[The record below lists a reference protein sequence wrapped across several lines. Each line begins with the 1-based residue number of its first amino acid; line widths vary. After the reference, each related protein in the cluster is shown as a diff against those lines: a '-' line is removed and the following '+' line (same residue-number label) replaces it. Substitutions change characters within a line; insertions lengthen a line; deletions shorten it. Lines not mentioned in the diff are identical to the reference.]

1 MQTYKNFMGEDGF
14 VWFTGV
20 VEDRNDPDAL
30 GRVRVRC
37 LGYHTEDLNDIP
49 TKDLPW
55 AHVMHSVSNP
65 SMQGLGHTPSF
76 LVEGSW
82 VIGFFMDAKQKQQP
96 VIIGSLPGIPQE
108 LPDYTKGFNDPRS
121 PFSSQPEYAGTPTYG
136 PYPVDD
142 LDYDMPSGHGLG
154 ESDTNRLA
162 QGEAAE
168 SHEALIKMRENRQT
182 SIQTATQP
190 NLTETS
196 DEAVAE
202 ERGSFDE
209 PHPRDIDYDK
219 VDGDDYGIYRSGL
232 YPYNHVFETESGHL
246 TEFDD
251 TPGNERTLKYHTAG
265 TYEEIIADG
274 SKTTKVIGDNFEIMM
289 NDSNVYI
296 SGAVNLTIGGT
307 VRHLVKGD
315 YHLEVEGNYTQKIH
329 KNFRR
334 KVGAG
339 EIGGNVEE
347 EIFGSHAYNISG
359 ATRGRHGEDVDTIVG
374 GNETRQVNGTSDLSV
389 RSNIFTTSLTGNVD
403 LAASN
408 NLSLST
414 TSGILSAKSGTT
426 LNIKSGEAMTIK
438 SETTLTETVTTNA
451 IRTVGGTMS
460 DTVTGVGTITLNG
473 TGSEVTAKNGS
484 ATNIS
489 LTTHTHTQGADSAGH
504 TQATTNAPNA

>member
-1 MQTYKNFMGEDGF
+1 MAESNKHFMGADGF

-20 VEDRNDPDAL
+20 VEDRNDPASL

-37 LGYHTEDLNDIP
+37 LGFHTDDLNDIP

-76 LVEGSW
+76 LVEGTW
-82 VIGFFMDAKQKQQP
+82 VVGFFLDAIEKQQP
-96 VIIGSLPGIPQE
+96 MIIGSLPGIPKNK
-108 LPDYTKGFNDPRS
+108 PNYKKGFNDPRS

-142 LDYDMPSGHGLG
+142 FDYDMPSGHGLG
-154 ESDTNRLA
+154 EPDTNRLA
-162 QGEAAE
+162 QGEASE
-168 SHEALIKMRENRQT
+168 SHLALVKMRENRQT
-182 SIQTATQP
+182 GIQTATQP
-190 NLTETS
+190 NLTEVS

-209 PHPRDIDYDK
+209 PHPRDIDYNS
-219 VDGDDYGIYRSGL
+219 VDGDDYGIYRAGL
-232 YPYNHVFETESGHL
+232 YPYNHVFESESGHL

-251 TPGNERTLKYHTAG
+251 TPGNERTMRYHTAG

-274 SKTTKVIGDNFEIMM
+274 TKTTKVIGDNFEIIMQ
-289 NDSNVYI
+289 DSNVYI
-296 SGAVNLTIGGT
+296 GGAVNLTIGGT

-347 EIFGSHAYNISG
+347 EIFGNHSYNISNL
-359 ATRGRHGEDVDTIVG
+359 TKGRHGEDVVTIVG
-374 GNETRQVNGTSDLSV
+374 GNERRTVNGFYDLSA
-389 RSNIFTTSLTGNVD
+389 RKNIFLASLD
-403 LAASN
+403 ESIDIAAN
-408 NLSLST
+408 TNLSLQT

-426 LNIKSGEAMTIK
+426 LNIKSNEAMTIK
-438 SETTLTETVTTNA
+438 SETTLTETVITNA

-460 DTVTGVGTITLNG
+460 DTITGVGTITLNG
-473 TGSEVTAKNGS
+473 NGSEVTAKNGGG
-484 ATNIS
+484 TGIT
-489 LTTHTHTQGADSAGH
+489 LTGHTHTDPAGLAGSE
-504 TQATTNAPNA
+504 TSAPNN